1 MIDYLIIGTGRSGTG
16 FMSELLTTNNIRCGH
31 ESVFGVPATLES
43 YKKQITITNLK
54 SESSWLSV
62 PFIPIIK
69 GYNENIKF
77 IHIVRNP
84 VNVIKSWVEL
94 GVFSDDNMET
104 SPYVQLIK
112 EHVDLNY
119 ESSVEK
125 SMSYY
130 IGWIKMIE
138 GYNLNRLI
146 VNLEDINY
154 DSLSKFLG
162 KKIKPLNK
170 KVNTKKEEKVIKIDN
185 DTLINDIKNSEL
197 YSELKRISKKYGYN
211 I

>member
-43 YKKQITITNLK
+43 YRKQIITTNLK

-62 PFIPIIK
+62 PFITTIK

-84 VNVIKSWVEL
+84 INVIKSWVEL
-94 GVFSDDNMET
+94 DVFSDENIKNSE
-104 SPYVQLIK
+104 YVQLIK
-112 EHVDLNY
+112 KYVDLNY

-125 SMSYY
+125 TMSYY

-146 VNLEDINY
+146 LNLEDINY

-162 KKIKPLNK
+162 KKIKPLDK

-185 DTLINDIKNSEL
+185 ETLINDIKNSKL
-197 YSELKRISKKYGYN
+197 YNELKGISKKYGYD